1 MSEQIM
7 RLLSEVEIGEEQ
19 TASARLQLF
28 GLSSRGRH
36 GLELPTLNESLAAGF
51 VDITEVSET
60 GSVSQLK
67 VVNKGDTMLFLMAGE
82 QLIGAKQNRVLNASI
97 MLQAHSEQP
106 IPVSCTEAGRW
117 KYRTRKFW
125 SSGTSSHGKLR
136 ALLSKQVYDGYH
148 GMGVPKS
155 DQAGVWDEVA
165 AKLLVMGS
173 YSESAALEK
182 AYEHHEARLK
192 EILACT
198 HVPEGCS
205 GAVFAVDGRIAG
217 ADIFDK
223 PATLA
228 KLWPM
233 LVRGYALDSLEPCES
248 EPAPVSQDAVRK
260 WLRRAAKAKM
270 ERFKS
275 EGLGDDVRVEA
286 PELFGAGLIVDDQ
299 VVHVEIFAEG
309 AVPT

>member
-7 RLLSEVEIGEEQ
+7 RFLSGIEVVEEQ

-28 GLSSRGRH
+28 GLRPEV
-36 GLELPTLNESLAAGF
+36 GLGLNYATLNESLAAEL

-60 GSVSQLK
+60 GSVPQLK

-97 MLQAHSEQP
+97 MVQAHSEQP

-117 KYRTRKFW
+117 KYRKREFW

-136 ALLSKQVYDGYH
+136 ALLSKQVYDSYRKIGA
-148 GMGVPKS
+148 PKS
-155 DQAGVWDEVA
+155 DQAGVWQEVA

-182 AYEHHEARLK
+182 AYEDYEARLK
-192 EILACT
+192 EILGCT
-198 HVPEGCS
+198 HVPDGCS
-205 GAVFAVDGRIAG
+205 GAVFAVHGRIAG

-233 LVRGYALDSLEPCES
+233 LVRGYALDSLEPSEG

-260 WLRRAAKAKM
+260 WLRRAAAAKM
-270 ERFKS
+270 EYFKS

-286 PELFGAGLIVDDQ
+286 PDLFGAGLVVDDQ
-299 VVHVEIFAEG
+299 VVHVEIFAEA